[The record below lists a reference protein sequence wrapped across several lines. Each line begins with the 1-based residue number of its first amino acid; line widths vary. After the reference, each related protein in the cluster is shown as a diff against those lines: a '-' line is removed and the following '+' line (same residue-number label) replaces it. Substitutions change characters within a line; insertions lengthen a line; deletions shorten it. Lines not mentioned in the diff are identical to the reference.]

1 MPEVDETQHSNACA
15 REKKPKKSIKQTA
28 FLAVYAEC
36 GNITQAA
43 KKAKVNRTTHNFWL
57 KKDDTYQARFD
68 VAHLKACDHLEREAR
83 RRAVE
88 GWNEPVYQKGMQ
100 VGVVRKYSDK
110 LLELLLKGAMPDK
123 YKTTIQKELKEDH
136 HHTHT
141 HKLDLDLDSLDEDE
155 QHKIKELFR
164 KARQS

>member
-1 MPEVDETQHSNACA
+1 MPEVDETQHPIACA
-15 REKKPKKSIKQTA
+15 REKKPKKSAKQAA

-68 VAHLKACDHLEREAR
+68 VAHLKACDSLEREAR

-88 GWNEPVYQKGMQ
+88 GWNEPVYQKGVM
-100 VGVVRKYSDK
+100 VGVIRRFSDK
-110 LLELLLKGAMPDK
+110 LLELLLKGSLPKK
-123 YKTTIQKELKEDH
+123 YKTVIQQERKEDH
-136 HHTHT
+136 QHTHT
-141 HKLDLDLDSLDEDE
+141 HKLDIGSLSEDE
-155 QHKIKELFR
+155 QRKVKELFR
-164 KARQS
+164 KARLG